1 MMGMREEIGVIERSR
16 GESVIGMQEGRTD
29 QDVMMIES
37 GNEVVVPGEIGR
49 EMSARGEMTEIV
61 IATGT
66 EIGRGREDVI
76 SL

>member
-1 MMGMREEIGVIERSR
+1 MGMREEIGVIAMSR

-29 QDVMMIES
+29 QDGMMIES

-49 EMSARGEMTEIV
+49 EMSARGETIEIA
-61 IATGT
+61 IAIGT
-66 EIGRGREDVI
+66 EIGRGREDGI

>member
-1 MMGMREEIGVIERSR
+1 MMGMPGERGVIVRSR
-16 GESVIGMQEGRTD
+16 GESVIGMQEERAD
-29 QDVMMIES
+29 QDGMMIES
-37 GNEVVVPGEIGR
+37 GNEVVVPGEIRR
-49 EMSARGEMTEIV
+49 EMSAGGEMTEIV